1 MNILIVVQLLS
12 HLFLAANACTEI
24 RVKAEDNSV
33 VVARTMEFMVSLKS
47 DIIVEPKG
55 YSFTA
60 TLPEKCDRHL
70 TPLTWQHKYTVAYLN
85 AFEMPIGSDGMN
97 SAGLSVGSLLFTG
110 FAKFQNVSED
120 KCGMAI
126 SQLEFALWLLGNFA
140 TVKELRE
147 ALNKT
152 ESFPLVFD
160 KKLGKQHTFEL
171 HYSVIDKTGEG
182 IIIEFTDQ
190 GRKVHEN
197 TVGVM
202 TNSPPYDFHMLNL
215 RNYVHLSK
223 YAHGELVLGEAHFN
237 ATGQGSGLLGMPGDL
252 TPPSRLVRAA
262 SLANFAAQAKTSDEA
277 VNLAFHVLNSVDI
290 PVGVASQSNEEQLTD
305 YTSWVVAKDLT
316 NNALYFRDYN
326 DLTIRVVNLDK
337 VQAGQRLKQKV
348 ESTEVGGFKDVTDEF
363 KLAEMHTE
371 L

>member
-1 MNILIVVQLLS
+1 MLLC
-12 HLFLAANACTEI
+12 FVFITQD
-24 RVKAEDNSV
+24 V
-33 VVARTMEFMVSLKS
+33 
-47 DIIVEPKG
+47 P
-55 YSFTA
+55 
-60 TLPEKCDRHL
+60 
-70 TPLTWQHKYTVAYLN
+70 
-85 AFEMPIGSDGMN
+85 
-97 SAGLSVGSLLFTG
+97 
-110 FAKFQNVSED
+110 ED

-126 SQLEFALWLLGNFA
+126 SQLEFAPWLLGNFA

-147 ALNKT
+147 ALKKD
-152 ESFPLVFD
+152 SFPLVFD
-160 KKLGKQHTFEL
+160 KKLLQYTFEL

-182 IIIEFTDQ
+182 IIIEFTDR

-223 YAHGELVLGEAHFN
+223 YARGELVLGETHFKP
-237 ATGQGSGLLGMPGDL
+237 TGQGSGLLGMPGDL

-277 VNLAFHVLNSVDI
+277 VNLVFHVLNSVDI
-290 PVGVASQSNEEQLTD
+290 PKGVASHPKQELFTD

-326 DLTIRVVNLDK
+326 DLTIRVVNLDN
-337 VQAGQRLKQKV
+337 VQAGQRLKLKV